1 MILTKPSQ
9 PFAIDITLLP
19 WYTCQSPTQ
28 STTAVVPFGHKAMS
42 DTSMASRSHRYRSAL
57 SSRAFTLVEIL
68 ITITILAV
76 LIALLLPAA
85 RGAIGTARAFKCQMA
100 QRSVAFD
107 FGLFADDTLHPSR
120 GDDDSSDPALRVV
133 PRGQFRLETFIESQ
147 FGLDEFWNPA
157 DGNTVT
163 LPDANGRDPMR
174 CAEVRGPIT
183 LRRSIPCTQG
193 AVTPPQNISFGFNIR
208 LQMSERRWVAG
219 NTAPIGL
226 SSQVLNSAEVPASSI
241 PLLWD
246 VDGAVAAQHG
256 VVPLFSGPSLNST
269 TLFVNN
275 QYWFPA
281 MRHSGT
287 MTVGFIDGHVAA
299 TRKPLLEPNWAW
311 GFDPGH

>member
-1 MILTKPSQ
+1 M
-9 PFAIDITLLP
+9 
-19 WYTCQSPTQ
+19 
-28 STTAVVPFGHKAMS
+28 AVVPFAFMTMYDS
-42 DTSMASRSHRYRSAL
+42 SMTSQSHGRLSASW
-57 SSRAFTLVEIL
+57 SRAFTLVEIL
-68 ITITILAV
+68 ITIAILGI

-120 GDDDSSDPALRVV
+120 GDDDDAQLRVV
-133 PRGQFRLETFIESQ
+133 PPGTFRLETFIESQ

-183 LRRSIPCTQG
+183 LRRAIPCTEG
-193 AVTPPQNISFGFNIR
+193 AVTPPKNISYGFNIR
-208 LQMSERRWVAG
+208 LQKSERRWNAG
-219 NTAPIGL
+219 NTTPLGL
-226 SSQVLNSAEVPASSI
+226 SASVLSTAEVPASSI

-256 VVPLFSGPSLNST
+256 VVPLFSGPSLDST

-281 MRHSGT
+281 MRHNGA
-287 MTVGFIDGHVAA
+287 MTVGFVDGHVAT
-299 TRKPLLEPNWAW
+299 TRKPLMESTWAW